1 MIMLRE
7 GNSDLAFLSGRE
19 YYPYWEL
26 PMPRT
31 RQEFAKNSPRVRQE
45 TLNPAFFRLL
55 LAFLL
60 SSPPLRNFILIA
72 IRMEICMAI
81 SLEYDLYQSFFLR
94 ALRFLAFYSNRFH

>member
-31 RQEFAKNSPRVRQE
+31 RQELAK
-45 TLNPAFFRLL
+45 
-55 LAFLL
+55 
-60 SSPPLRNFILIA
+60 SSPSDPEPRIFPPSS
-72 IRMEICMAI
+72 RFS
-81 SLEYDLYQSFFLR
+81 SLESTTP
-94 ALRFLAFYSNRFH
+94 